1 MLVIEYFEGGQF
13 VFEHFAFVFCYL
25 VDPASSHTLN
35 SQIKPCMSQY
45 SLEKVKPQTAHE
57 IRDNF
62 LALELL
68 KWITVVNLELIHAT
82 GLVRKS
88 KSHLIRPRL

>member
-1 MLVIEYFEGGQF
+1 
-13 VFEHFAFVFCYL
+13 
-25 VDPASSHTLN
+25 
-35 SQIKPCMSQY
+35 MSQY
-45 SLEKVKPQTAHE
+45 SLEIVNPQSAHY
-57 IRDNF
+57 ISYNF
-62 LALELL
+62 LALEFL